1 MPHLCAVYW
10 TVLGVMFRSMNDGR
24 IPIRRHGI
32 GHVEAY
38 DVTVEELERLE
49 KEGSDVGF
57 DFQISLFCITMATSF
72 LIALILSPP
81 TGKTFD
87 VFVLLV
93 IVGLLVGLIFGIK
106 WFRGRGA
113 RSLTIKKIKERQ
125 IIPFGEEGEE
135 LKPSQL
141 EDLPSEEAGP
151 AEGKQ

>member
-1 MPHLCAVYW
+1 
-10 TVLGVMFRSMNDGR
+10 MFRSMNSDR

-38 DVTVEELERLE
+38 EVTADELERLE
-49 KEGSDVGF
+49 KEGADVGF
-57 DFQISLFCITMATSF
+57 DFHTSLFCITMATSF
-72 LIALILSPP
+72 LITLILSPP
-81 TGKTFD
+81 SGKTFD

-93 IVGLLVGLIFGIK
+93 IVGFLVGLIFGIR

-113 RSLTIKKIKERQ
+113 RSGTIKKIKERQ
-125 IIPFGEEGEE
+125 IIPFGEKGEE

-151 AEGKQ
+151 AEGRQ